1 MRARAVLIPYVL
13 SRVIV
18 FGALATT
25 RHVFS
30 SLHLAE
36 PLALRDGLHSW
47 DASWYGDIARGGYS
61 AVPKEGLRFFPLF
74 PLLGKALALLP
85 GVDAPLAIVIVAN
98 ISALLLGFGVYQL
111 ALRERGD
118 EDLARRAVW
127 LVYLLPPAYVLVM
140 GYAEATFMVL
150 SVVLFLAI
158 RSRRWWLAATAG
170 LLAGLTRPIGV
181 LLAIPMV
188 VEAWQHRSDRRGTWA
203 LLTPLAPVVGALGY
217 LAWAEHRSHELLYP
231 LRVQQDPVRRGGW
244 VDPVRG
250 VAHATR
256 ELFDGDHVSAGI
268 HVISALLLVGLL
280 VVLARR
286 WPLSYTLYAGAVLF
300 VALSSRNLDSLERY
314 GLSAVPFVFA
324 AADVVNDDA
333 TERVVLVL
341 AVAGLVAASVLVFTG
356 ILVP

>member
-13 SRVIV
+13 SRLIV

-25 RHVFS
+25 RHVFTT
-30 SLHLAE
+30 LHVTQ
-36 PLALRDGLHSW
+36 PLALHQGLRSW
-47 DASWYGDIARGGYS
+47 DAAWYGDIARGGYNGV
-61 AVPKEGLRFFPLF
+61 AKEGLRFFPLF
-74 PLLGKALALLP
+74 PLLGKGVSLLP
-85 GVDAPLAIVIVAN
+85 GADASLGIILVAN
-98 ISALLLGFGVYQL
+98 LSALLLGFGVYQL

-118 EDLARRAVW
+118 EGLARRAVW

-140 GYAEATFMVL
+140 GYAEATFMLL
-150 SVVLFLAI
+150 SVVTLYAA
-158 RSRRWWLAATAG
+158 RERRWWLAAAAG
-170 LLAGLTRPIGV
+170 VLAGLTRPVGV
-181 LLAIPMV
+181 LLAIPIA
-188 VEAWQHRSDRRGTWA
+188 VEAWRHRPRTA
-203 LLTPLAPVVGALGY
+203 LLAALAPIAGALGY
-217 LAWAEHRSHELLYP
+217 LAWAEHRSHEFLYP

-256 ELFDGDHVSAGI
+256 ALFDGDHVSAGI
-268 HVISALLLVGLL
+268 HVASALVLAGLL
-280 VVLARR
+280 VILARR
-286 WPLSYTLYAGAVLF
+286 WPLSYTLYAAAVLF

-341 AVAGLVAASVLVFTG
+341 AVAGLVAASVLAFTG
-356 ILVP
+356 VLVP